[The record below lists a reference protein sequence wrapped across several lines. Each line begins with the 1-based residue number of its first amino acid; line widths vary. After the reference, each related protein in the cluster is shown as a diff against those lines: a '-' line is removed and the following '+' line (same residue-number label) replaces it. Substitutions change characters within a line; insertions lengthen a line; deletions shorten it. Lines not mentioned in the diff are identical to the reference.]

1 MNLAK
6 DTNDI
11 YQPTDFSKIKIGLQ
25 TLEDAIV
32 SYGTYSK
39 TNARLGS
46 KTTVLE
52 AINNGDVKSLREIS
66 DFFYKTSGIYRR
78 LCRYMA
84 FLYKYDWFITP
95 YINGCQ
101 GLLDTDSGIA
111 DDTVDQAQQKERKK
125 IFDNFFQSI
134 KIL

>member
-1 MNLAK
+1 VKDRVAEIKKKGFNMNLAK

-46 KTTVLE
+46 KQVVLE

-111 DDTVDQAQQKERKK
+111 DETVD
-125 IFDNFFQSI
+125 
-134 KIL
+134 